1 MIKPSSEGFS
11 LSIIMEVIINT
22 TSKQN
27 SLIYRSWGLIL
38 IMSFLF
44 SLYYLV
50 LEKFYILA
58 ILILISLPSTLI
70 IATTQS
76 HTVYLKGVIF
86 NICISFLICLY
97 PLYLFDKMITYG
109 FLIYCLIDYF
119 ILKKKWNRTLEQYLT
134 TDDSTPLITNRD
146 QFVLDYEVQ
155 HGRIWQLKYHI
166 PLMYLILIVTIP
178 LVFLG
183 RLSNGFFLFA
193 PVGLFFAFLL
203 WEYTLKRF
211 LFFHDFFKVYKIK
224 KAH

>member
-1 MIKPSSEGFS
+1 MGGESIKPIRKRIHVYF
-11 LSIIMEVIINT
+11 LMT
-22 TSKQN
+22 T
-27 SLIYRSWGLIL
+27 
-38 IMSFLF
+38 
-44 SLYYLV
+44 YLV

-97 PLYLFDKMITYG
+97 PLYLFDNMITYG

-166 PLMYLILIVTIP
+166 PLI
-178 LVFLG
+178 
-183 RLSNGFFLFA
+183 
-193 PVGLFFAFLL
+193 
-203 WEYTLKRF
+203 
-211 LFFHDFFKVYKIK
+211 DFRHKSKNVQFI
-224 KAH
+224 